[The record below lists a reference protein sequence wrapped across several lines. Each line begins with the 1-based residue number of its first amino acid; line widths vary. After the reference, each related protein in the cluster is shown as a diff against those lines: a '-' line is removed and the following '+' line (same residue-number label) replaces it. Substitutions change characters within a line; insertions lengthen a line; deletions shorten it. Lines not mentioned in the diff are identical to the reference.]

1 MSRAAAI
8 IDRIV
13 ADLTELKKLLMA
25 SPLATD
31 LDVSDDANDEE
42 LIDTWTAS
50 QRFNQ
55 PIDSVRWAAREKGIG
70 VKVGSRWMISLAK
83 AREYYAENG

>member
-1 MSRAAAI
+1 MTDALALIA
-8 IDRIV
+8 RIE
-13 ADLTELKKLLMA
+13 ADLSALKA
-25 SPLATD
+25 ALAVDQAREDD
-31 LDVSDDANDEE
+31 LPQPSTEE

-55 PIDSVRWAAREKGIG
+55 PVDSVRWAAREKGIG

-83 AREYYAENG
+83 ARDYYAENG

>member
-1 MSRAAAI
+1 M
-8 IDRIV
+8 IDTLALIARIE
-13 ADLTELKKLLMA
+13 ADLSTLKA
-25 SPLATD
+25 ALAGD
-31 LDVSDDANDEE
+31 RRREDAPHQPPDEE

-50 QRFNQ
+50 QRFDQ

-83 AREYYAENG
+83 AREYYAESG

>member
-1 MSRAAAI
+1 VIVATDL

-13 ADLTELKKLLMA
+13 SDLLDLKALLA
-25 SPLATD
+25 GYPIEETND
-31 LDVSDDANDEE
+31 GNQDEE

>member
-1 MSRAAAI
+1 MPKTTEI

-13 ADLTELKKLLMA
+13 SDLLTLK
-25 SPLATD
+25 SI
-31 LDVSDDANDEE
+31 LDGRSAPEVWIAEPEEE
-42 LIDTWTAS
+42 LIDTWTTS

-70 VKVGSRWMISLAK
+70 VKVGTRWMISLAK

>member
-1 MSRAAAI
+1 VKFLPKPSEL

-13 ADLTELKKLLMA
+13 SDLLALKSILEGRT
-25 SPLATD
+25 P
-31 LDVSDDANDEE
+31 DAPNMDPEEE

-50 QRFNQ
+50 QRFDQ

-70 VKVGSRWMISLAK
+70 VKVGTRWMISLAK